1 MTTPVIVIK
10 GSDDALVADALRVT
24 VDRLRADGV
33 DVEEPTDE
41 ELTGQA
47 VVEHANAFS
56 LFGGDRA
63 VVVRHPAGFRDED
76 WARIIDYLGNPN
88 PSTTLVLLV
97 AKPPAKL
104 AAAARKAGQLVET
117 DVDGRQRK
125 GWLQDRLAGA
135 PVRLD
140 RAAADRLAQHLGE
153 DVGRLP
159 GILDVLS
166 AIHGEGARIGAADL
180 EPVLGVAGASAPWD
194 LTDAI
199 DRGDTAGALGH
210 LHRLLDG
217 GRHPLVVMASLHRH
231 YTQLLRLDGAGIRSE
246 SEAAALLG
254 LKGSTFPAKKAVQTA
269 ARLGSAPI
277 ARAIALLADAD
288 LDLRGVKDWPDQLVL
303 EVVVARL
310 SKLGRY
316 QRA

>member
-1 MTTPVIVIK
+1 MTTPVIVIR

-24 VDRLRADGV
+24 VDRLRADGL
-33 DVEEPTDE
+33 DVEEPGDE
-41 ELTGQA
+41 ELTGQG

-63 VVVRHPAGFRDED
+63 VVVRNPARFGDED
-76 WARIIDYLGNPN
+76 WARIVEYLVDPN
-88 PSTTLVLLV
+88 PSTTLVLVV
-97 AKPPAKL
+97 AKAPAKL
-104 AAAARKAGQLVET
+104 TAAAKKAGQMVET
-117 DVDGRQRK
+117 DVDSRHRK
-125 GWLQDRLAGA
+125 GWLQDRLAGS

-159 GILDVLS
+159 GIIDVLA
-166 AIHGEGARIGAADL
+166 AIHGDGARVGVADL

-199 DRGDTAGALGH
+199 DRGDTASALAH

-217 GRHPLVVMASLHRH
+217 GRHPLVVMVGLHRH
-231 YTQLLRLDGAGIRSE
+231 YTQLLRLDGAGIRTE

-254 LKGSTFPAKKAVQTA
+254 LTGSTFPAKKAVQSA
-269 ARLGSAPI
+269 ARLGSDSI
-277 ARAIALLADAD
+277 ARAIVLLADAD
-288 LDLRGVKDWPDQLVL
+288 LDLRGVKDWPEHLVL
-303 EVVVARL
+303 EVLVARL
-310 SKLGRY
+310 SKLSRP
-316 QRA
+316 QRV

>member
-1 MTTPVIVIK
+1 VTAPVIVIK

-24 VDRLRADGV
+24 LDRLRADGV

-47 VVEHANAFS
+47 VVEHANAIS

-63 VVVRHPAGFRDED
+63 VVVRQPAGFRDED
-76 WARIIDYLGNPN
+76 WARIIEYLGDPN

-97 AKPPAKL
+97 ARPPNKL

-135 PVRLD
+135 PVRFD

-159 GILDVLS
+159 GILDVLA
-166 AIHGEGARIGAADL
+166 AIHGDGARIGAADL
-180 EPVLGVAGASAPWD
+180 DPVLGVAGASAPWD

-199 DRGDTAGALGH
+199 DRGDTAGALAH
-210 LHRLLDG
+210 LHRLVDG
-217 GRHPLVVMASLHRH
+217 GRHPLVVMAGLHRH

-254 LKGSTFPAKKAVQTA
+254 LTGSTFPAKKAVQTA

-303 EVVVARL
+303 EVLVARL
-310 SKLGRY
+310 SKLSRH
-316 QRA
+316 QRV